1 MELIERPPHVRPAE
15 SERHRGVRAIPSQ
28 PLEPGIAV
36 DLKHAT
42 EGAQVGGGADVLAV
56 FRIGIGCDRM
66 ARSAPGPVIH
76 RIAPQR
82 PVLVFPR
89 PGSSTGRVVSS
100 ANSYGAARAVLSTSS

>member
-15 SERHRGVRAIPSQ
+15 SERHRGVRAIPGQ

-56 FRIGIGCDRM
+56 LCIDIGRDRM

-76 RIAPQR
+76 RVAPQ
-82 PVLVFPR
+82 PSGLGLPAPR
-89 PGSSTGRVVSS
+89 IEHRQGGIIGKQFR
-100 ANSYGAARAVLSTSS
+100 R